1 MFTQYQLFNPYS
13 TSNIL
18 VNIDYQIYIYAR
30 EQKRGGQRWEKRGE
44 KEEKR
49 GAKVCVCAVIFIPPL
64 VCVNTLP
71 MRRCR
76 RS

>member
-1 MFTQYQLFNPYS
+1 MTCLLSINFLMPTLH
-13 TSNIL
+13 
-18 VNIDYQIYIYAR
+18 QIYLKIAITRYIYI
-30 EQKRGGQRWEKRGE
+30 GQRGEERRAVMGEKRR
-44 KEEKR
+44 KR
-49 GAKVCVCAVIFIPPL
+49 ENRSKSVCVIFIPPL

>member
-1 MFTQYQLFNPYS
+1 MFTQYQLFNTYS

-18 VNIDYQIYIYAR
+18 VNSDYQRYIYRSERRR
-30 EQKRGGQRWEKRGE
+30 EEGSDGR
-44 KEEKR
+44 KEEKNR
-49 GAKVCVCAVIFIPPL
+49 RKKERKCVCAVIFIPPL